1 MPTNL
6 PQLTA
11 FRFLAAAW
19 VVLYGFVPLLRP
31 EAGFGPLPPLLDK
44 GYLGVELFFTLS
56 GFILSHVYG
65 AAWGEGRFRYGS
77 FLWARLARIYPLHL
91 ATLAAMG
98 IMAAAATAVGLAP
111 NHDVA
116 SAAALPA
123 NLTLTN
129 AWGLSPAASWNHPS
143 WSISAEWAAY
153 LAFPAFAAVA
163 WPLRRRPVAALA
175 GALLVLFGAYALF
188 PLAAGFPLTRATIA
202 WGALRVA
209 PPFLYGCALH
219 LAWRA
224 RPAPSTREA
233 GLAVVLF
240 AAMLGTAVQAGAADA
255 VIVAAG
261 GGLILALAS
270 LAGSGSRV
278 LASPAWV
285 WLGEVSFAL
294 YMVKAPWELLG
305 GNLVKHA
312 LHLADGAPWP
322 LLPWLLF
329 VAASLPV
336 AALAH
341 HLVERPARVALRR
354 LAELR
359 PTRPREDEARRL
371 TGAGG

>member
-1 MPTNL
+1 MPINL

-11 FRFLAAAW
+11 FRFFAAAW
-19 VVLYGFVPLLRP
+19 VVLFTFTPLLRP
-31 EAGFGPLPPLLDK
+31 VGAFGALPPALGK

-65 AAWGEGRFRYGS
+65 EAWGTGRFRYGP

-98 IMAAAATAVGLAP
+98 LMAAGAWALHVPVT
-111 NHDVA
+111 HDVA
-116 SAAALPA
+116 SLVSLPA

-129 AWGLSPAASWNHPS
+129 AWGLAPTASWNHPS

-153 LAFPAFAAVA
+153 LAFPAFAASA
-163 WPLRRRPVAALA
+163 WRLRARPVVALALALA
-175 GALLVLFGAYALF
+175 GVFAAYAVF
-188 PLAAGFPLTRATIA
+188 PLVAGFELTQATTG
-202 WGALRVA
+202 WGALRIV

-224 RPAPSTREA
+224 RPAPPVREA
-233 GLAVVLF
+233 GLSTVLFLALF
-240 AAMLGTAVQAGAADA
+240 AAAVTLGAGDA

-261 GGLILALAS
+261 GGVILSLAT
-270 LAGSGSRV
+270 LAGSGARAGAGPV
-278 LASPAWV
+278 WV

-305 GNLVKHA
+305 GNLLKKA
-312 LHLADGAPWP
+312 LHIAEGQAWP
-322 LLPWLLF
+322 LVPWLLL
-329 VAASLPV
+329 VAGTLPV

-341 HLVERPARVALRR
+341 HLVERPARVAMRR
-354 LAELR
+354 WGELW
-359 PTRPREDEARRL
+359 PVRPREELSA
-371 TGAGG
+371 